1 MMIQADVFFFQ
12 TFIGHPKKTLE
23 TTSTRSNPRR
33 SGGRRKRKVKKQ
45 CQVRGFRGDAQKSQV
60 VEVVRSRRSESG
72 GFWFMKMFVVMWCHS
87 LPYWTCD
94 SCEPFIFPIISYI
107 LGGPTDTMAII
118 CSFVYMCE
126 VTVFG
131 PTFVP
136 GGGNQKQQQA
146 MISWSRLKKNHLSF
160 SRLERCMEIFSS
172 FQWGLKMTHHF
183 NLKGQT
189 SFHQAVKDNT
199 WDFVTVQ
206 WAYRQ
211 PSSSLAY
218 EWHWQSALC
227 AFYRWCGIP
236 SKTSGAVVPRLHPHL
251 FATEKTGKH
260 RGRSQFALIGG
271 NILYFGGR
279 NLIGKSFWMLCST
292 FVVYSKNWSISL
304 PSFFFCR
311 TVLHVFA
318 MDLVNCIG
326 KVFGK
331 RPPEWCQCIFK
342 AGSISSNEKIAETVK
357 LCDFRHSSSQA
368 ALPTLW
374 EMSAVHPPSVIN
386 SW

>member
-1 MMIQADVFFFQ
+1 
-12 TFIGHPKKTLE
+12 
-23 TTSTRSNPRR
+23 
-33 SGGRRKRKVKKQ
+33 
-45 CQVRGFRGDAQKSQV
+45 
-60 VEVVRSRRSESG
+60 
-72 GFWFMKMFVVMWCHS
+72 MWCHS

-118 CSFVYMCE
+118 RSFVYMCE

-160 SRLERCMEIFSS
+160 SQLERCMEIFSS

-189 SFHQAVKDNT
+189 SFHQAVKDHT

-218 EWHWQSALC
+218 EWHWQSTLC

-260 RGRSQFALIGG
+260 RGRSQLALIGG

-279 NLIGKSFWMLCST
+279 NLIGKKLLDALQHICCVSQKLIHITAFMFLLS
-292 FVVYSKNWSISL
+292 YSL
-304 PSFFFCR
+304 ACFC
-311 TVLHVFA
+311 H
-318 MDLVNCIG
+318 G
-326 KVFGK
+326 
-331 RPPEWCQCIFK
+331 
-342 AGSISSNEKIAETVK
+342 
-357 LCDFRHSSSQA
+357 SSQLHRQGFWKTTHQSDA
-368 ALPTLW
+368 NAFLRL
-374 EMSAVHPPSVIN
+374 EASHPLKR
-386 SW
+386 